1 MAATALRSWA
11 MDRGRRRRRRRGLI
25 ARTRAALPLLALA
38 LVVGAP
44 ALAAAAPAAA
54 ASNRAPRLA
63 DPART
68 GRALATEFLTVLQ
81 QGDAKGLAAILAP
94 NFQVARADGTHADR
108 SQYLANPAK
117 VSSFVISDDLTA
129 RQDGRTLSVR
139 WGVLISEQ
147 INGETF
153 TNVEAPRLTSFVWR
167 QGRWQMVS
175 HANFN
180 PPR

>member
-1 MAATALRSWA
+1 MRRAVRPAP
-11 MDRGRRRRRRRGLI
+11 RRRSARG
-25 ARTRAALPLLALA
+25 ARLVRLLA
-38 LVVGAP
+38 VGAVVALLGVTSAWP
-44 ALAAAAPAAA
+44 AGAAPT
-54 ASNRAPRLA
+54 RAPRLA

-81 QGDAKGLAAILAP
+81 RGDARGLAAILAP
-94 NFQVARADGTHADR
+94 NFQLARADGTHADR
-108 SQYLANPAK
+108 AQYLANPAK

-129 RQDGRTLSVR
+129 RQDGRTLTVR

-147 INGETF
+147 IDGEDF

-167 QGRWQMVS
+167 QGRWQMIS

-180 PPR
+180 PAR

>member
-1 MAATALRSWA
+1 MPRPATRRLR
-11 MDRGRRRRRRRGLI
+11 RLRRARRSVLVLAGV
-25 ARTRAALPLLALA
+25 LL
-38 LVVGAP
+38 VGAP
-44 ALAAAAPAAA
+44 ALAAPVATPAAA
-54 ASNRAPRLA
+54 ASSRAPRLA

-81 QGDAKGLAAILAP
+81 RGDAKGLATILAP
-94 NFQVARADGTHADR
+94 NFQLARADGTHADR

-117 VSSFVISDDLTA
+117 VSTFVISDDLTA
-129 RQDGRTLSVR
+129 RQDGRTLTVR

-147 INGETF
+147 INGETY

-167 QGRWQMVS
+167 QGRWQMIS

-180 PPR
+180 PAR